1 MDLYELLNNGTN
13 DWKVTGKCEVVD
25 TKLINCNFDFGEGGL
40 IIPEGVEEIDCLV
53 KHIDSDG
60 RVKLPKSLKKLDAY
74 NFCTFGDIK
83 LFFPTGCVITLKNSR
98 TVNEWGPIHDSYD
111 AYDANNARNEEF
123 NSLTKGQFK
132 SLDYGIN
139 ISKNISVD
147 VSVSD
152 RNFDGDLS
160 NLLSCQTPL
169 LGLLTFLEKYKN
181 NDKYADIIIMYNDY
195 HDLVKILNEEID
207 EILSIVLGNLD
218 FRVSLVGPH
227 ISFFQQD
234 KIISKLKKKYR
245 YIQWHFYFN
254 DDPKKNI
261 VADKLDSET
270 KTLILE
276 IINFSAKLPNEARI
290 EVLNKVNKLIT
301 KYFED
306 VKLAKPQY
314 AQSITNL
321 NVKDASFLKC
331 ELLLGLLRV
340 KFSLTEE
347 EKMTDYLDE
356 ISRCEKIIENGAK
369 DLANDESLED
379 SVNNI
384 MYFLNSIG
392 GKIKEDT
399 LSKLKDM
406 LKQKSSEITSQLT
419 ARTNGEIVL
428 EISETSMDQLKKQVL
443 VMLDEIE
450 GLCNIIVPYKE
461 LLNAINNSEII
472 SLDNEDTI
480 ISDINK
486 ARYVLSKIS
495 DDVKK
500 EKLSKKLD
508 ELFDKYRNL
517 INNILNDKNELSK
530 KKYDDFELEF
540 RKEFQSFLLV
550 LRNYTYLDSIEKTKK
565 ASGHNKDD
573 LVSQLTMAI
582 DIIKNNNFAI
592 NLENYDDE
600 IIVSFAIEVCNDILR
615 SEYITL
621 EDKKNI
627 IADLLSTLE
636 ECLNVVSNTSIKSLN
651 EYNKSLKNVMGE
663 IAKVKINTLEYNY
676 KMKNYKKAINI

>member
-1 MDLYELLNNGTN
+1 
-13 DWKVTGKCEVVD
+13 
-25 TKLINCNFDFGEGGL
+25 
-40 IIPEGVEEIDCLV
+40 
-53 KHIDSDG
+53 
-60 RVKLPKSLKKLDAY
+60 
-74 NFCTFGDIK
+74 
-83 LFFPTGCVITLKNSR
+83 
-98 TVNEWGPIHDSYD
+98 
-111 AYDANNARNEEF
+111 
-123 NSLTKGQFK
+123 
-132 SLDYGIN
+132 
-139 ISKNISVD
+139 
-147 VSVSD
+147 
-152 RNFDGDLS
+152 
-160 NLLSCQTPL
+160 
-169 LGLLTFLEKYKN
+169 
-181 NDKYADIIIMYNDY
+181 
-195 HDLVKILNEEID
+195 
-207 EILSIVLGNLD
+207 
-218 FRVSLVGPH
+218 
-227 ISFFQQD
+227 
-234 KIISKLKKKYR
+234 
-245 YIQWHFYFN
+245 
-254 DDPKKNI
+254 
-261 VADKLDSET
+261 
-270 KTLILE
+270 
-276 IINFSAKLPNEARI
+276 
-290 EVLNKVNKLIT
+290 
-301 KYFED
+301 
-306 VKLAKPQY
+306 
-314 AQSITNL
+314 
-321 NVKDASFLKC
+321 
-331 ELLLGLLRV
+331 
-340 KFSLTEE
+340 
-347 EKMTDYLDE
+347 
-356 ISRCEKIIENGAK
+356 
-369 DLANDESLED
+369 
-379 SVNNI
+379 

-428 EISETSMDQLKKQVL
+428 DISETSMDQLKKQVL

-461 LLNAINNSEII
+461 MLNAINNSEII